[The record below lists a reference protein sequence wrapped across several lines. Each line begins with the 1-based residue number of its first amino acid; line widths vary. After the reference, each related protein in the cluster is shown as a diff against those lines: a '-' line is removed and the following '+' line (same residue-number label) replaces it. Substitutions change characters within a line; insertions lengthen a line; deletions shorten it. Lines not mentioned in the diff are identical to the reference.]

1 MRPRLKYLL
10 LFLLT
15 ILIGLLSRISVVRDL
30 IGTWPGDTL
39 YAVMMYWLWS
49 ILFPHQAKAKRAL
62 LALVSCF
69 TIEFLQLYQADWI
82 LAIRASRLGALVL
95 GSGFLVM
102 DLVLYSF
109 GVGLA
114 FLLDRAL
121 VQSGNERP

>member
-1 MRPRLKYLL
+1 
-10 LFLLT
+10 
-15 ILIGLLSRISVVRDL
+15 
-30 IGTWPGDTL
+30 
-39 YAVMMYWLWS
+39 MYWLWS
-49 ILFPHQAKAKRAL
+49 ILFLHQAKAKTAL
-62 LALVSCF
+62 LALASCF

-82 LAIRASRLGALVL
+82 LAIRASRLGALIL

-102 DLVLYSF
+102 DLVWYFF